1 MNIAEKC
8 PKVTSAH
15 ELSALLGTGDRVIA
29 LVYAT
34 WCPYCISFLS
44 IFEQQAAGK
53 PDRFLLV
60 EDDREIVAD
69 QYGIQVIPT
78 ALYFEN
84 GLVVKRLDG
93 QLGVGLNRKQLADF
107 IQACG
112 LDG

>member
-8 PKVTSAH
+8 PKVISLH
-15 ELSALLGTGDRVIA
+15 GMNELLGTRDRVIA

-34 WCPYCISFLS
+34 WCPYCISFLTV
-44 IFEQQAAGK
+44 FEREAAGK

-60 EDDREIVAD
+60 EDNEEIVAD
-69 QYGIQVIPT
+69 QYEIQVIPT
-78 ALYFEN
+78 VLYFEN
-84 GLVVKRLDG
+84 GLVANRLDG

-112 LDG
+112 LNG